1 MGEGLTFRGPLLGA
15 RRGTGYGSGESLER
29 FATALASIVCGAVL
43 TPGDA
48 LALSSLGLH
57 PWTS

>member
-1 MGEGLTFRGPLLGA
+1 MGEGLTFRGPLVGA
-15 RRGTGYGSGESLER
+15 RRGTGYGCESLER

-43 TPGDA
+43 TLGDA
-48 LALSSLGLH
+48 LVLSSLGLH